1 MNAIRKQAYKDE
13 EWDLYKKLVCEIN
26 SARFMIKNECLSYLL
41 FKLDIPYQIYA
52 KSIAYFRNN

>member
-1 MNAIRKQAYKDE
+1 M
-13 EWDLYKKLVCEIN
+13 YKKLVCEIN